1 MTPKGFE
8 RHRSQLL
15 SEKGEIDLEL
25 SAIKNQLKMARR
37 EFAATGRAANRD
49 WLSQQENRLLEL
61 QRTSQEL
68 QRQIGGLNA
77 IKKSS
82 EMGLDHFVHEVLLEK
97 MSREEVTD
105 IFREAIIRRRL
116 YLDSNNGEL
125 S

>member
-25 SAIKNQLKMARR
+25 AAIKNQLKMARR

-49 WLSQQENRLLEL
+49 WLSERENRLLEL
-61 QRTSQEL
+61 QRASQEL
-68 QRQIGGLNA
+68 QRQLGGLNSV
-77 IKKSS
+77 KKSS
-82 EMGLDHFVHEVLLEK
+82 EQGLDRFVHEVLLEK

-116 YLDSNNGEL
+116 YLDSNNGE
-125 S
+125 